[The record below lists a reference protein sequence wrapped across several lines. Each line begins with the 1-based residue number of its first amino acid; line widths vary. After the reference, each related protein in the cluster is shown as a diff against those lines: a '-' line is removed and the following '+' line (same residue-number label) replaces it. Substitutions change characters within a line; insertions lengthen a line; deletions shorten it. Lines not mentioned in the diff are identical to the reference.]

1 MRYAV
6 NKDGFITNVIV
17 AEPTQK
23 EELEAAL
30 GAVLEDASIY
40 GLTMGDLW
48 VDGKGWTR
56 NRDGEQYVLEVLPEE
71 DWKQYQSLSD
81 ENEALTN
88 ELEEVKATAVT
99 IEELNAAYAEGVNS
113 L

>member
-1 MRYAV
+1 MRFAV
-6 NKDGFITNVIV
+6 NEDGFITNVIV
-17 AEPTQK
+17 ANESQK

-48 VDGKGWTR
+48 VEGKGWTR
-56 NRDGEQYVLEVLPEE
+56 NRDGEQYTLEPLELE
-71 DWKQYQSLSD
+71 DWSQYQALSD
-81 ENEALTN
+81 
-88 ELEEVKATAVT
+88 ELEEVKATSVS
-99 IEELNAAYAEGVNS
+99 ESELNAAYVEGVNS

>member
-6 NKDGFITNVIV
+6 NKNGFITNVIV
-17 AEPTQK
+17 AKPEQK

-40 GLTMGDLW
+40 GLQTGDLW

-56 NRDGEQYVLEVLPEE
+56 NQDGEQVALEVLPEE
-71 DWKQYQSLSD
+71 DRSQYK
-81 ENEALTN
+81 ALAD
-88 ELEEVKATAVT
+88 ELEEVKANSVPV
-99 IEELNAAYAEGVNS
+99 EELEAAYEEGVQS

>member
-1 MRYAV
+1 MRYAI

-17 AEPTQK
+17 ARPEQK
-23 EELEAAL
+23 KELEAAL

-40 GLTMGDLW
+40 GLQAGDLW

-56 NRDGEQYVLEVLPEE
+56 NEDGEQVVLEVLPQEE
-71 DWKQYQSLSD
+71 RSQYQ
-81 ENEALTN
+81 ALAD
-88 ELEEVKATAVT
+88 ELEDLKQNSVRTD
-99 IEELNAAYAEGVNS
+99 ELENAYEEGVQS